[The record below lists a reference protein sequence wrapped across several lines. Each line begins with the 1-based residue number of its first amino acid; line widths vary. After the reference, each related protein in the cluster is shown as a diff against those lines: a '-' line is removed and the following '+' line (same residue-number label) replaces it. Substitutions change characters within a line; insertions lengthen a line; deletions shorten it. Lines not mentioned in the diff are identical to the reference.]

1 MLYFDYYRPRSTL
14 NQRERKTIDTDS
26 PNPRKLREH
35 RVSSNIS
42 AKIADEKEMNHSRL
56 VKDNAS
62 FKMGEVI
69 LSMDI
74 LK

>member
-1 MLYFDYYRPRSTL
+1 M

-42 AKIADEKEMNHSRL
+42 EKIADEKEMNHSRL
-56 VKDNAS
+56 VMDNAS
-62 FKMGEVI
+62 FRIGEVI